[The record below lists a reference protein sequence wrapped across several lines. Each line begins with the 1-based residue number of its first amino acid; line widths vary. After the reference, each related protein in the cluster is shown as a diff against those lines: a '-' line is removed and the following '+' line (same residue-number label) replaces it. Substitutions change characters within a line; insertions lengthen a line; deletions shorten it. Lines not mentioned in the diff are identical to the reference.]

1 MFDVI
6 GILYS
11 PGEFIRRS
19 LKRPLSYKVPL
30 GIVLVAALASM
41 LANLLAGDKWFA
53 RLSDQV
59 PSSIRIEMEAQLKSV
74 KLGFVLQDIFGALE
88 PPLMW
93 ILGAG
98 ILTCMSILLEGEGEF
113 RKLLE
118 LTGYTYLAPM
128 IFGLVAILFAMT
140 WTPRFEI
147 NSPDPKARPEI
158 FRDAV
163 ADAIRGE
170 IRSTNFKFLT
180 LLKWASIGWM
190 AVMQVMALKA
200 TSKLSYAKSVA
211 CFAVFGVL
219 YAISQV
225 VRSAMSAGG
234 I

>member
-19 LKRPLSYKVPL
+19 LKKPLSYKVPFA
-30 GIVLVAALASM
+30 IVVVAALGSM
-41 LANLLAGDKWFA
+41 LANLMAGEKWFA
-53 RLSDQV
+53 RLSNQV
-59 PSSIRIEMEAQLKSV
+59 PASIRADMEAPLKSV
-74 KLGFVLQDIFGALE
+74 KVGFILQNVFGALE

-93 ILGAG
+93 VLGAG

-128 IFGLVAILFAMT
+128 LFGLVAILFAIT
-140 WTPRFEI
+140 WTPKFEI
-147 NSPDPKARPEI
+147 NSPNPKARPEI
-158 FRDAV
+158 FRDDV
-163 ADAIRGE
+163 GRAIRGE
-170 IRSTNFKFLT
+170 IGSSNFRYLMF
-180 LLKWASIGWM
+180 LKWAALAWM
-190 AVMQVMALKA
+190 VVLQVMALKA

-211 CFAVFGVL
+211 GVAVFGVL
-219 YAISQV
+219 YGISQL